1 MLDNFISPPPRR
13 RPSTS
18 QEKPPIKTN
27 VAPQQAEPLLKK
39 QQVANEEPIV
49 LNSLE
54 HSKEFN
60 VKTGEDKAEK
70 RKKILLISLIVGVI
84 LAIIAGAIYW
94 FVFREPTVKQVNT
107 TTGEV
112 EEVNVE
118 EKEKYVSPLTGMEV
132 ADEQTT
138 KKQITGIM
146 IENSPESRPQSGLDK
161 AGVVYEAIA
170 EGGVTRFLA
179 LFQESEPD
187 YIGPVRSA
195 RPYYVEWAY
204 AFDASYAHVGGSP
217 EGLARIKELGVKD
230 LDQFYNSSS
239 YWRESSRYAPHNV
252 YTSSARMAELN
263 TKKGFTSSTF
273 NAWQRKIDVAQ
284 TPTANTIDFSVSGPT
299 YSPRFVYDAATNS
312 YKRFQ
317 SNKPHNVLAKDK
329 KTTTQITPKVIIA
342 LVLKQGL
349 KDDGYHTDY
358 ITTGSGKMF
367 VFQDGIVSVGTWSRT
382 IDKANYTFTDK
393 YGLPMKLNAGQTW
406 VTAVGAEGAVNYK
419 P

>member
-13 RPSTS
+13 NPNTGQS
-18 QEKPPIKTN
+18 KPVIRGAKPT
-27 VAPQQAEPLLKK
+27 QQTTPPVGNNITE
-39 QQVANEEPIV
+39 VDEPIV
-49 LNSLE
+49 LNSE
-54 HSKEFN
+54 VRPKEFT
-60 VKTGEDKAEK
+60 VKTGEDKIEK
-70 RKKILLISLIVGVI
+70 RKKILIISSLVLVA
-84 LAIIAGAIYW
+84 LALIAGLVYW
-94 FVFREPTVKQVNT
+94 FILRESTPQQINSN
-107 TTGEV
+107 TGEV
-112 EEVNVE
+112 EEVKVDEE
-118 EKEKYVSPLTGMEV
+118 EKYTSPLTGVEV
-132 ADEQTT
+132 ANEQAT
-138 KKQITGIM
+138 KKQVTGIM

-195 RPYYVEWAY
+195 RPYYVEWTY
-204 AFDASYAHVGGSP
+204 ALDASYAHVGGSP

-230 LDQFYNSSS
+230 LDQFYNSGS

-284 TPTANTIDFSVSGPT
+284 TPTASTINFSLSGPT
-299 YSPRFVYDAATNS
+299 YSPRFLYDPASNS

-329 KTTTQITPKVIIA
+329 KTTTQIAPKVIIA

-367 VFQDGIVSVGTWSRT
+367 VFQDGIVSVGTWSRN

-406 VTAVGAEGAVNYK
+406 ITAVGAESAVSYK